1 MVAKLNFGLRVPAV
15 HPTDVEK
22 LRAFVVEAERLD
34 FHSIWV
40 GDHVFYHVDVLQPL
54 DLLSWV
60 AALTSRVR
68 LGTAVMLTA
77 YLNPVL
83 LARSAATIDY
93 LSGGRLTLGVSIGG
107 TEAEYTSIGVPMNQ
121 RVGRL
126 VETVAIIRK
135 LWAEDDVSF
144 KGRYQ
149 QIEHASIK
157 PKPLQTP
164 GVPVLFGANTDAMRR
179 RLARVADGWI
189 GSAATSPEAF
199 ASGVSDVKAFAQQQ
213 GRDPATLRF
222 AKLHSIS
229 VHDDTASAIER
240 AERQWKTYYG
250 PRFNVEGSVILG
262 APEACA
268 ERLRAFKAADTS
280 EVTLALEPPTLDLD
294 ALETLRSTV
303 DKAD

>member
-1 MVAKLNFGLRVPAV
+1 MVAKLNFGLRIPAV
-15 HPTDVEK
+15 HPTDVAK
-22 LRAFVVEAERLD
+22 LKAFVVEAERLN

-83 LARSAATIDY
+83 LARSAGTIDY

-107 TEAEYTSIGVPMNQ
+107 TEAEYASIGVPMNQ

-126 VETVAIIRK
+126 IETVAIMRK
-135 LWAEDDVSF
+135 LWAEDDVGF
-144 KGRYQ
+144 EGRYQ
-149 QIEHASIK
+149 HIQHASIK
-157 PKPLQTP
+157 PKPLQKP
-164 GVPVLFGANTDAMRR
+164 GVPILFGANTEAMRR

-199 ASGVSDVKAFAQQQ
+199 VSGVSEVKAFAQQQ
-213 GRDPATLRF
+213 GRDPAALSF

-229 VHDDTASAIER
+229 AHEDPTAALER
-240 AERQWKTYYG
+240 AERHWKTYYG

-262 APEACA
+262 TPEACA
-268 ERLRAFKAADTS
+268 ERLHVFTQADTP

-294 ALETLRSTV
+294 ALEVLRRTV
-303 DKAD
+303 EKV